1 MFFRQDI
8 NGLRAI
14 AVVVVVLFHFGLPGF
29 TGGFAGVDIFF
40 VISGYLMTGIIF
52 NKLERG
58 NFSILDFYLARS
70 RRIIPALIALCAV
83 LIAAAWFIL
92 PPYELQRLGKHMV
105 GATTFLSN
113 FIFLNDSGYFD
124 SSAHEKWLLH
134 TWSLSVEW
142 QFYIVLPI
150 LVVLLRKCFS
160 LEIARWILLALACAS
175 FLLSVFSPT
184 EWADANF
191 YLLPTRAWEMM
202 FGGLVY
208 LYTFKIKSQWQR
220 PLEFIGLAL
229 IAISVYFLNATVK
242 WPGALALLPVCGAML
257 IIIANRQDSLITGN
271 FTAQYLGQ
279 VSYSLY
285 LWHWPIVVALSLF
298 DVEQDPLWIIGGI
311 CASLIMAQ
319 LSYSFVE
326 QYWRGNSSNKQ
337 LIKPLTAYA
346 SIMAISATA
355 AFGLFYSKGAPW
367 RVDELVA
374 IADKE
379 QFNRNPRFECVVT
392 PASNLESPMCIYG
405 DNTTGVAVIVIGDS
419 HSGSTISAVAAA
431 IPPGKGGAL
440 FLGADGCISLM
451 DISTPYFYNC
461 GAYNEKVLNYL
472 NNNLPGIPIIVINH
486 LTKKMLHPD
495 EALLQKPIY
504 LSGTA
509 NTDAAFASLFSS
521 EYTER
526 ICKLSKTRP
535 VYIMQPIPE
544 METSV
549 PQAIVR
555 AKMYR
560 KQEIDITLSR
570 ANYYEQT
577 GVVRKMIESTAEI
590 CGTKT
595 LDPAEQL
602 CNENFCLGS
611 INKRPLYYDD
621 DHLSEYGNKL
631 LIPMFKKLWTAKGY

>member
-14 AVVVVVLFHFGLPGF
+14 AVVVVVLFHFGVPGF

-40 VISGYLMTGIIF
+40 VIFGYLMTGIIF
-52 NKLERG
+52 SKMERG

-70 RRIIPALIALCAV
+70 RRIIPALLVLCAV
-83 LIAAAWFIL
+83 LIAVGWFIL

-113 FIFLNDSGYFD
+113 FIFLSDSGYFD

-142 QFYIVLPI
+142 QFYIVLPL
-150 LVVLLRKCFS
+150 LVVLLRKLFP
-160 LEIARWILLALACAS
+160 LTYARWILLALGLAS
-175 FLLSVFSPT
+175 LLLSIFLPT
-184 EWADANF
+184 QWADANF

-202 FGGLVY
+202 FGGLIY
-208 LYTFKIKSQWQR
+208 LFAFNIKQQWQG
-220 PLEFIGLAL
+220 PVEAIGLVL
-229 IAISVYFLNATVK
+229 IVSSVYFLNPYVT
-242 WPGALALLPVCGAML
+242 WPGSLALLPVFGAML
-257 IIIANRQDSLITGN
+257 IIMANRQGSWITGN
-271 FTAQYLGQ
+271 ALFQYLGKI
-279 VSYSLY
+279 SYSLY

-298 DVEQDPLWIIGGI
+298 DVENQPLWILLGV
-311 CASLIMAQ
+311 ASSLLLAQ

-326 QYWRGNSSNKQ
+326 QYWRGSSGNVSMWR
-337 LIKPLTAYA
+337 PLTAYA
-346 SIMAISATA
+346 SVMTVSAGV
-355 AFGLFYSKGAPW
+355 AFGLFYTKGAPW

-392 PASNLESPMCIYG
+392 PESKLESPMCIYG
-405 DNTTGVAVIVIGDS
+405 DNTSEVAVIVIGDS
-419 HSGSTISAVAAA
+419 HSSSTISAVAAA
-431 IPPGKGGAL
+431 IPPNKGGAL

-451 DISTPYFYNC
+451 NLSTPYFYNC
-461 GAYNEKVLNYL
+461 GAYNEKILNYL
-472 NNNLPGIPIIVINH
+472 DSNLPGIPIVVINH
-486 LTKKMLHPD
+486 LTKNTLHPNS
-495 EALLQKPIY
+495 ALAQKPIY

-509 NTDAAFASLFSS
+509 NTDAAFASLFST

-526 ICKLSKTRP
+526 ICRLSKTRP

-560 KQEIDITLSR
+560 KQEIDVTLSR

-577 GVVRKMIESTAEI
+577 GVARKLIESTAEI

-621 DHLSEYGNKL
+621 DHLSEYGNTL
-631 LIPMFKKLWTAKGY
+631 LIPMFRKLWTAQGY